1 MTRKTVSSRRAVA
14 SKTTARTVWLAGL
27 GAMSLARKQ
36 GEKLVTALVE
46 EGQTLQTKSDR
57 LRAGVVKDV
66 RRQVNQASRQV
77 KGFVNPLVRQASQV
91 AGDIQN
97 GIGERLTDV
106 LGRIGV
112 PNRKDVADLTARV
125 TALGGK
131 VKARGTK
138 TASARRPAARRKPA
152 AKRA

>member
-1 MTRKTVSSRRAVA
+1 MTRKTVTSRRPVA
-14 SKTTARTVWLAGL
+14 TTPTARNVWLASL

-46 EGQTLQTKSDR
+46 EGQAIQARSDR
-57 LRAGVVKDV
+57 LRSGVAKDV
-66 RRQVNQASRQV
+66 RRQVNQATRQV

-97 GIGERLTDV
+97 GIGERLTEV

-112 PNRKDVADLTARV
+112 PNRQDVADLTARV
-125 TALGGK
+125 TSLGGK
-131 VKARGTK
+131 VKARNAK
-138 TASARRPAARRKPA
+138 ATARRRPAARRKPV

>member
-1 MTRKTVSSRRAVA
+1 MTRKTVTSRRPAA
-14 SKTTARTVWLAGL
+14 SSANARTVWLAGL

-36 GEKLVTALVE
+36 GEKLVTVLVE
-46 EGQTLQTKSDR
+46 EGQTLQARSDR
-57 LRAGVVKDV
+57 FRVAMAKDV
-66 RRQVNQASRQV
+66 RRQVNQATRQV
-77 KGFVNPLVRQASQV
+77 KGFVDPLVRQATQV

-112 PNRKDVADLTARV
+112 PNRQDVADLTARV
-125 TALGGK
+125 TSLGGK
-131 VKARGTK
+131 VKAR
-138 TASARRPAARRKPA
+138 SAKPAARRRPVARKKAA

>member
-1 MTRKTVSSRRAVA
+1 MTRKTVTSRRPVA
-14 SKTTARTVWLAGL
+14 TTPTARNVWLASL

-46 EGQTLQTKSDR
+46 EGQAIQARSDR
-57 LRAGVVKDV
+57 LRNGVAKDV
-66 RRQVNQASRQV
+66 RRQVNQATRQV

-97 GIGERLTDV
+97 GIGERLTEV

-112 PNRKDVADLTARV
+112 PNRQDVADLTARV
-125 TALGGK
+125 TSLGGK
-131 VKARGTK
+131 VKARNAKATPR
-138 TASARRPAARRKPA
+138 RRPAARRKPV

>member
-1 MTRKTVSSRRAVA
+1 MTRKSMSSRRTVA
-14 SKTTARTVWLAGL
+14 STPTARTVWLAGL

-46 EGQTLQTKSDR
+46 EGQTLQARGDR
-57 LRAGVVKDV
+57 LRAGVAKDV

-77 KGFVNPLVRQASQV
+77 KGFVNPLVRQATQV

-125 TALGGK
+125 ASLGGK
-131 VKARGTK
+131 VKARGAK
-138 TASARRPAARRKPA
+138 TASRRRPAARRKPA